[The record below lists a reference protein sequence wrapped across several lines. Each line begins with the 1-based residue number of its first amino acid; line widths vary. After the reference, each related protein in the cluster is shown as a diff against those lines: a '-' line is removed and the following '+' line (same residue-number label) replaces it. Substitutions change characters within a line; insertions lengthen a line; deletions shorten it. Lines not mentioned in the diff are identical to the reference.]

1 MKVLLDECL
10 PKRLKF
16 LLIGFDVK
24 TVTEL
29 GWNSLRNG
37 ELMKVAIENKFEV
50 LLTIDK
56 NLEFQHNLKSYNIT
70 IAVFDVPKSKIE
82 FLTPLIPKF
91 VEKIE
96 KFEKGKAYRIS

>member
-16 LLIGFDVK
+16 LLTGFDVK

-29 GWNSLRNG
+29 RWNSLRNG
-37 ELMKVAIENKFEV
+37 ELMKVAIENEFEV

-56 NLEFQHNLKSYNIT
+56 NLEFQHNLKLYNIT
-70 IAVFDVPKSKIE
+70 IVVFDVSKSKIE

-91 VEKIE
+91 MEKIK